1 MQSININVNKIHVQ
15 IELQVQKSTSPCLY
29 TLFQEGEHGF
39 TLEIHFQ
46 EHLEN
51 SLFQI
56 SRTYTF
62 GITSVQLA
70 CDVLHSSAL
79 VSATFHRVWLPTY
92 NIGMA
97 MPFTMI
103 CSASSATPSTPPLI
117 THIRPSPAGG
127 IVWHPRHISLHFL
140 LSALLHFVTFHWVS
154 TNCSS
159 HVKHIWMMRSF
170 DSRIACKRHI
180 HESLNLCVFAQKI
193 ENIENWSL
201 RAYFL
206 FLSLGWTL

>member
-1 MQSININVNKIHVQ
+1 MVFEAVLKLGIENLPRPAHYTFPLLRVLTLQIQIQIQIQMQIQ
-15 IELQVQKSTSPCLY
+15 IEIQIAKHQYQCKSTSPCLY

-79 VSATFHRVWLPTY
+79 VSATFHRV
-92 NIGMA
+92 
-97 MPFTMI
+97 
-103 CSASSATPSTPPLI
+103 
-117 THIRPSPAGG
+117 
-127 IVWHPRHISLHFL
+127 
-140 LSALLHFVTFHWVS
+140 
-154 TNCSS
+154 
-159 HVKHIWMMRSF
+159 
-170 DSRIACKRHI
+170 
-180 HESLNLCVFAQKI
+180 
-193 ENIENWSL
+193 
-201 RAYFL
+201 
-206 FLSLGWTL
+206 